1 MTRAIT
7 LVAIGGIVT
16 ALVCLPLAATLSHRA
31 GGWSWSGLD
40 HISWFD
46 DDDDADNNADTDD
59 NDNDS
64 GRDQALS
71 GGNGGPVEAR
81 EFAWNGADTLR
92 LDIAANLH
100 YQPAP
105 QWRLSI
111 RGPRRVLDR
120 ISVDGSRI
128 GLKRPYHHRAG
139 ALEIELSGPALRDL
153 TLNGSGK
160 LVLEHLRQDALTV
173 AIHGSGTVR
182 ASGSVD
188 SLKLD
193 IMGSGD
199 ALLEQLAARSSRI
212 FIAGS
217 GSADIAPID
226 EADIFI
232 AGSGDVRLH
241 THPKHLDSK
250 VAGSG
255 QVIELAQ
262 GQAT

>member
-1 MTRAIT
+1 
-7 LVAIGGIVT
+7 VAIGGIVT

-31 GGWSWSGLD
+31 GGWSWTGP
-40 HISWFD
+40 HHFSWS
-46 DDDDADNNADTDD
+46 DDDDADSDSDTTTDG
-59 NDNDS
+59 S
-64 GRDQALS
+64 AGRSSRGATETRD
-71 GGNGGPVEAR
+71 
-81 EFAWNGADTLR
+81 FAWSGDTLR

-105 QWRLSI
+105 QWHLSI

-128 GLKRPYHHRAG
+128 RLKRPYHHMNG
-139 ALEIELSGPALRDL
+139 VLEIELSGPALRDL
-153 TLNGSGK
+153 RLNGSGK
-160 LVLEHLRQDALTV
+160 LTLEQLKQDALTV
-173 AIHGSGTVR
+173 AIHGSGSVR
-182 ASGSVD
+182 ASGAVD
-188 SLKLD
+188 TLKLD

-199 ALLEQLAARSSRI
+199 ALLEQLAAHSSKI

-226 EADIFI
+226 AADIFI

-241 THPKHLDSK
+241 THPKRLTSK

-255 QVIELAQ
+255 QVIELAP